1 MTKLVEKNDKVK
13 SFSTLLVENQLI
25 PVPIRFLNQLRKAQV
40 LQNSLRK
47 VYLSI
52 LLSNWNCYLWESIT
66 AYNYGFAQDLPEK
79 GKPCAKPLTVS
90 RQFLANEKQQ
100 IKNLILTQK
109 HKKMNESKF
118 YDVQTTTG
126 QKTVNIN
133 NIALIEDVK
142 NGTKITTNIKD
153 INGHNISFI
162 TLLPWSTISSEI
174 TQKDLNQNF

>member
-13 SFSTLLVENQLI
+13 SFSALLVENQLI
-25 PVPIRFLNQLRKAQV
+25 SVPIRFLNQLRKAQV

-90 RQFLANEKQQ
+90 SKLKRRTAYYSRLEKQLNEKC
-100 IKNLILTQK
+100 THFTEQK
-109 HKKMNESKF
+109 IMKTMLLKK
-118 YDVQTTTG
+118 
-126 QKTVNIN
+126 
-133 NIALIEDVK
+133 
-142 NGTKITTNIKD
+142 
-153 INGHNISFI
+153 
-162 TLLPWSTISSEI
+162 
-174 TQKDLNQNF
+174 

>member
-13 SFSTLLVENQLI
+13 SFSALLVENQLI

-79 GKPCAKPLTVS
+79 GKPCAKPLTVGS
-90 RQFLANEKQQ
+90 NF
-100 IKNLILTQK
+100 TQK
-109 HKKMNESKF
+109 NRKTNNYDIWNYKKLINSNNYDWLWNIHKKYWKCKLPKCKKVVENFS
-118 YDVQTTTG
+118 YYW
-126 QKTVNIN
+126 N
-133 NIALIEDVK
+133 NITD
-142 NGTKITTNIKD
+142 
-153 INGHNISFI
+153 
-162 TLLPWSTISSEI
+162 SE
-174 TQKDLNQNF
+174 NC

>member
-13 SFSTLLVENQLI
+13 SFSALLVENQLI

-79 GKPCAKPLTVS
+79 GKPCAKPLTVIGKF
-90 RQFLANEKQQ
+90 QAKNCWKQNYLENK
-100 IKNLILTQK
+100 IENNL
-109 HKKMNESKF
+109 SKC
-118 YDVQTTTG
+118 G
-126 QKTVNIN
+126 K
-133 NIALIEDVK
+133 
-142 NGTKITTNIKD
+142 
-153 INGHNISFI
+153 
-162 TLLPWSTISSEI
+162 P
-174 TQKDLNQNF
+174 

>member
-13 SFSTLLVENQLI
+13 SFSALLVENQLI

-79 GKPCAKPLTVS
+79 GKPCAKPLTVMH
-90 RQFLANEKQQ
+90 NK
-100 IKNLILTQK
+100 
-109 HKKMNESKF
+109 
-118 YDVQTTTG
+118 
-126 QKTVNIN
+126 QKTKLNRLN
-133 NIALIEDVK
+133 EHRKTDKYSLLQSKSNWLLI
-142 NGTKITTNIKD
+142 
-153 INGHNISFI
+153 
-162 TLLPWSTISSEI
+162 
-174 TQKDLNQNF
+174 

>member
-13 SFSTLLVENQLI
+13 SFSALLVENQLI

-79 GKPCAKPLTVS
+79 GKPCAKPLTVN
-90 RQFLANEKQQ
+90 RKQFWTIREWL
-100 IKNLILTQK
+100 NLIIFLNKK
-109 HKKMNESKF
+109 HEILIYENLKILWKIQNDKNWIVKS
-118 YDVQTTTG
+118 
-126 QKTVNIN
+126 
-133 NIALIEDVK
+133 IA
-142 NGTKITTNIKD
+142 KITE
-153 INGHNISFI
+153 S
-162 TLLPWSTISSEI
+162 
-174 TQKDLNQNF
+174 